1 MKTTVKFLAGIV
13 LVFSF
18 IAVVN
23 AGFWDWSKPYQGPSK
38 DVSTLVITGNYTK
51 ARVLAELV
59 QGETKQPIILL
70 TSENGKIFF
79 MPANGPC
86 LEVQD
91 AEFTNFIK
99 FMHPKQIIIL
109 GDSRYVPES
118 YTKRIDP
125 TQTTIRVDNKD
136 WYQVAVT
143 VGKILDK
150 TYLASNFKKLS
161 DEIDSGKLYVTK
173 KGPATSSG
181 SPLPNPL
188 DSVVTAEPVKEK
200 KTVEP
205 VLIKDTDVVPK

>member
-1 MKTTVKFLAGIV
+1 MKTTVKLLAGIV
-13 LVFSF
+13 VVFSF

-59 QGETKQPIILL
+59 QGETKQPILLL
-70 TSENGKIFF
+70 TNDGGKIFF
-79 MPANGPC
+79 MPSNGPC

-91 AEFTNFIK
+91 ADFTNFIK
-99 FMHPKQIIIL
+99 FMHAKQIIIL
-109 GDSRYVPES
+109 GDTNYVPES

-136 WYQVAVT
+136 WYQIAVT

-161 DEIDSGKLYVTK
+161 DEIDSGKLYGSK
-173 KGPATSSG
+173 RGAATSSG
-181 SPLPNPL
+181 NPLPNPL
-188 DSVVTAEPVKEK
+188 DSVVTVEPVKEK
-200 KTVEP
+200 KADEP
-205 VLIKDTDVVPK
+205 VLIKDTEVVPK